1 MISIFINSFTSGGA
15 EKVVLTLLQKFEQKN
30 LDLDLVIIEKL
41 TKNYIKTRKSLLI
54 ILIFNFFS

>member
-30 LDLDLVIIEKL
+30 LDLDLVIIEKEQ
-41 TKNYIKTRKSLLI
+41 
-54 ILIFNFFS
+54 F